1 MPDRS
6 NKKEEG
12 LALRILKEYIE
23 FIQELYADDPV
34 SARPLI
40 AVFEIYECS
49 LARSSQDRAPTLDQ
63 LAAVVQGIG
72 WARRLLNEI
81 IDNEP
86 LRVWGWYWG
95 CKPANRVQRLV
106 SILSELVMDMTQEIT
121 ANRLRIL
128 EFTRQYVAETVSGG
142 RGCKV
147 TKCAGQRISQRSPS
161 MTPKIIPTKSL
172 RRVGFRH
179 CRNIGND
186 REQNE
191 LSLR

>member
-63 LAAVVQGIG
+63 LAAVVRGIG

-81 IDNEP
+81 INNEP
-86 LRVWGWYWG
+86 LRVWGWHWG

-121 ANRLRIL
+121 ANWPLFP
-128 EFTRQYVAETVSGG
+128 EVTRQYDVETVSGG
-142 RGCKV
+142 PVSKA
-147 TKCAGQRISQRSPS
+147 TKCAG
-161 MTPKIIPTKSL
+161 
-172 RRVGFRH
+172 RRKLGVY
-179 CRNIGND
+179 
-186 REQNE
+186 
-191 LSLR
+191 LA